1 MSYQLSFTH
10 LLTYD
15 TGAPGIGLEVRLRL
29 KDVSIT
35 IPANLDTG
43 AGGSIFARR
52 YGEQLGFD
60 IESGLRQPFGTATG
74 SFIAY
79 GHEVTLYIDGIEF
92 NAIVYFAADEHFDRN
107 VIGRFG
113 GLDHLQIGL
122 VDYGASFTSAVTKN
136 NVLPSRSS

>member
-1 MSYQLSFTH
+1 MSYQLNFSR

-15 TGAPGIGLEVRLRL
+15 ASAPGISLEVGLQI
-29 KDVSIT
+29 KDAGVT
-35 IPANLDTG
+35 IPAKLDTG

-60 IESGLRQPFGTATG
+60 IERGLRQPFSTVTG

-79 GHEVTLYIDGIEF
+79 GHEVTLHIAGIEF

-122 VDYGASFTSAVTKN
+122 VDYEGK
-136 NVLPSRSS
+136 LYLSSYDE